1 MSFVGIFRTEKVLTM
16 KILIF
21 SPGVLYSIFFI
32 ICSLRDFNCSKKKI
46 QLQRLV
52 LYGKKK
58 IIEPLQKSDHSQSTQ
73 NLSAGHLYQCMFL
86 NVYSNLCTK
95 LCAH

>member
-1 MSFVGIFRTEKVLTM
+1 M

-21 SPGVLYSIFFI
+21 SLGVLHSIFFV

-46 QLQRLV
+46 QLQRLL
-52 LYGKKK
+52 LYRKKK

-73 NLSAGHLYQCMFL
+73 NLSAVTFT
-86 NVYSNLCTK
+86 NVCFSVLFQT
-95 LCAH
+95 CAQNCVHV